1 VIRAVWAEAH
11 HAGARR
17 LVRFTAVLLGVAAL
31 AGGTVAY
38 AASSPLSEGAFRR
51 RTEAVELRRRE
62 AARQMQRCL
71 ADTNGAAEQCVAEPV
86 PSARDP
92 RFHLRQFQ
100 SVLRGASGVLA
111 LVAWVVGASLIGA
124 EHHSRSLT
132 TTLTVE
138 PRRLR
143 LFGAKALV
151 AVGLGLALM
160 VGALVLTALALV
172 PAATLHGAPTAGEPG
187 FRALGGVVARGAGL
201 AAIAAVLGFS
211 LASLGRST
219 AAALGV
225 GFAYLVVFENVLGGI
240 SLERRRWLLVGNA
253 IVLVSG
259 GDAGGEVPGRSV
271 AAAGLFLAAVAAAS
285 LVGAGAAFRTR
296 EVA

>member
-1 VIRAVWAEAH
+1 MRVVWAEARR
-11 HAGARR
+11 AGARR
-17 LVRFTAVLLGVAAL
+17 LVRLTAVLLGLAAL
-31 AGGTVAY
+31 AGGAVAY
-38 AASSPLSEGAFRR
+38 AASSPLSEAAFRR
-51 RTEAVELRRRE
+51 RTEAVELRRQE
-62 AARQMQRCL
+62 AARQMQHCV
-71 ADTNGAAEQCVAEPV
+71 AGANGDAEQCVPEPV

-92 RFHLRQFQ
+92 RFQLRRIQ

-111 LVAWVVGASLIGA
+111 LMTWVVGATLIGA
-124 EHHSRSLT
+124 EHQSRSLT

-143 LFGAKALV
+143 LFGAKASV
-151 AVGLGLALM
+151 AVGLGLVLT

-187 FRALGGVVARGAGL
+187 FRTLAGVVARGAGL
-201 AAIAAVLGFS
+201 AAITALVGFS

-240 SLERRRWLLVGNA
+240 SPERRRWLLVGNA
-253 IVLVSG
+253 MVLISG
-259 GDAGGEVPGRSV
+259 GDAGGEVPGRSL
-271 AAAGLFLAAVAAAS
+271 AAAGLFLAAVAAAW